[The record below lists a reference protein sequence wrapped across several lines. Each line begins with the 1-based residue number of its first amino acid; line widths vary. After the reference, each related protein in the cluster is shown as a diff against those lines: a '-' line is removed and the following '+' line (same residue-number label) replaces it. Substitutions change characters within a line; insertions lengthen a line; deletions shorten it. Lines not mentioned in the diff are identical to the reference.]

1 MLRAGRRTLLI
12 KIVARTKGGYG
23 ETVVKSTVRVK
34 AIDSLMKEIR
44 RARTLRISSLILNG
58 PCLFFILTSW
68 RFGPQSLETQR
79 MPAKKSSWKAPSGIY
94 WAILEL
100 RNTPPYIQQPK
111 YHPSRALWHCAVAL
125 QWVEIEPTTL
135 ALGVHYSVF
144 WSFGFPFCPACS
156 EEFTTYGLKRK
167 QAPAKVSH
175 GKRLSNDELIYS
187 CYRIILTMRLRKFRM
202 IWRDCAGWLLAR
214 ATNSKK

>member
-58 PCLFFILTSW
+58 PCLFFILTSL

-125 QWVEIEPTTL
+125 QWVGSNQLPWPWEFA
-135 ALGVHYSVF
+135 ALPFDHVDFLSARRAPKSSRLMGLNANRRRPR
-144 WSFGFPFCPACS
+144 FPMAGAC
-156 EEFTTYGLKRK
+156 L
-167 QAPAKVSH
+167 
-175 GKRLSNDELIYS
+175 
-187 CYRIILTMRLRKFRM
+187 LT
-202 IWRDCAGWLLAR
+202 
-214 ATNSKK
+214 S